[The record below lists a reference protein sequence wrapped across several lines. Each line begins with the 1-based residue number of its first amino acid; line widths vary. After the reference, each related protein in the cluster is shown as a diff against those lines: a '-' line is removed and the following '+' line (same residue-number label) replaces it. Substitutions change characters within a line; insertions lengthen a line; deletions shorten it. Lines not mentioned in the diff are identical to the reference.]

1 MGELAFTG
9 AFPHTL
15 DSKGRLT
22 IPSQYRDRLVRQNQV
37 YIGIGYMRILT
48 IYPVDT
54 WESRTRDL
62 TQRKED
68 EGKKF
73 EDRMFDFAAA
83 FMCDV
88 DPQGRLL
95 VSAELRRKT
104 NLKRDVVVAGN
115 GDCVMVWDRA
125 EWEQFEE
132 DILARRKSGN
142 KGA

>member
-15 DSKGRLT
+15 DLKGRLT
-22 IPSQYRDRLVRQNQV
+22 IPAQYRDQLVRQNRV
-37 YIGIGYMRILT
+37 YLGIGYRRILT

-54 WESRTRDL
+54 WEARTRDL

-68 EGKKF
+68 EGRRF

-83 FMCDV
+83 FICDV

-95 VSAELRRKT
+95 ISAELRRKT

-115 GDCVMVWDRA
+115 GDSVMVWDRV

-132 DILARRKSGN
+132 EVLSRRRAGTR
-142 KGA
+142 AP